1 MVFRCTLHGS
11 FQRDLEAVLETKQ
24 IFEQAGI
31 KVVSQEL
38 SLRHSVKNGF
48 VFFPDQFG
56 RDPRRIELEYLAQLR
71 RLGSQ
76 GFSYFANPS
85 GYLGPSAAYELGIAQ
100 ATNIPCFFWKVPR
113 EHPVYLHRNS
123 FWPPQNLA
131 DYIETHQRL
140 PQPIIQP
147 NEAAIHQL
155 WEDLIVPGSIVAV
168 GAMIEYSMPGGD
180 PELLFVQTHKWGGR
194 WSIVGEKVR
203 RGERLDAALL
213 RGIREET
220 GLSGGIGRLICAF
233 DQLADSGYYQPTD
246 HIFIDKVVSVP
257 TRRVVLDR
265 REAETHT
272 WLPARAALTELDL
285 EPNARHT
292 LELYFNPRAA

>member
-1 MVFRCTLHGS
+1 MAFRCTLHGS
-11 FQRDLEAVLETKQ
+11 FQRDLDAVLEAKQ

-38 SLRHSVKNGF
+38 NPRHSVENGF
-48 VFFPDQFG
+48 VFFPDQAG
-56 RDPRRIELEYLAQLR
+56 QDSRQIELEYLGQLR
-71 RLGSQ
+71 RLGSH

-100 ATNIPCFFWKVPR
+100 ATNVPCFFWKTPR

-123 FWPPQNLA
+123 FWSPRNLA
-131 DYIETHQRL
+131 DYIKAHQRL
-140 PQPIIQP
+140 PQPIIRP

-168 GAMIEYSMPGGD
+168 GAMIEYPMPGDD

-203 RGERLDAALL
+203 WGERLDAALL

-220 GLSGGIGRLICAF
+220 DLAGQIGRLICAF

-246 HIFIDKVVSVP
+246 HIFIDKIVSVRD
-257 TRRVVLDR
+257 RRVVLDR

-272 WLPARAALTELDL
+272 WLPAQTALAELDL

-292 LELYFNPRAA
+292 LELYLHPQAA